1 MDAVVA
7 QLISSISD
15 KEKSVRGSCVESLV
29 ALGQQHPPHVIS
41 ALCIYLQQASHVIIG
56 VSLIIIIII
65 ITITPTTTTTALA
78 DPYPAAMVQTPLR
91 SRMSLPQS
99 PRRNPYR
106 SSRRSSSASQQLSAR
121 HHPGGSQPFCSAAAQ
136 RSSPRRAAS
145 SSRSVCALWLREQ
158 RSRRCLHSVSCAG
171 RVSPLAPPPSRSS
184 VLRCIVWI

>member
-41 ALCIYLQQASHVIIG
+41 ALCIYLQQASNMIIG
-56 VSLIIIIII
+56 VSLIIIITT
-65 ITITPTTTTTALA
+65 ITITSTTTALA
-78 DPYPAAMVQTPLR
+78 DPCPAAMVQTPLR

-121 HHPGGSQPFCSAAAQ
+121 HHPGGSQPVCSAAAQ
-136 RSSPRRAAS
+136 RSSPGRAAS

-158 RSRRCLHSVSCAG
+158 RSRRCLHSFSCAG
-171 RVSPLAPPPSRSS
+171 RVSPLASPPSRSS